1 MDKVSMKTKKA
12 VKIEVLEAEVKTDT
26 APKVSQSKLTPNQ
39 KLLRKA
45 IRLWARDKIVDPDV
59 PETNKAAIL
68 AGFHYAINLMFEIA
82 ELKQKAKN
90 EGADTHNI
98 TFEHALAEIERMM
111 NDDSYTHTVLSH
123 YRNMAIERGLL

>member
-1 MDKVSMKTKKA
+1 MKTKQA

-26 APKVSQSKLTPNQ
+26 TPKVSQAKLTPNQ

-45 IRLWARDKIVDPDV
+45 IRFWARDKIVHPDV

-82 ELKQKAKN
+82 ELRDKAKRD
-90 EGADTHNI
+90 GTDTDNM
-98 TFEHALAEIERMM
+98 TFENALAEIERMM
-111 NDDSYTHTVLSH
+111 NEDSYARTVLTH
-123 YRNMAIERGLL
+123 YRDIAVNKGLL